1 MMMIKGSKSP
11 HRWEVSGSIQ
21 RGMKSLTRAVEFLLN
36 GKLIEDLQVVML

>member
-11 HRWEVSGSIQ
+11 HRWEVSGSVQ